1 MNAIL
6 AAKAVFFMSIVQ
18 ANPRPD
24 SADSPVFGIPLDHLV
39 RSRFEGWGQS
49 VDHDDSVSVYVGG
62 LDTFFGDKSNRM
74 LRCLENA
81 EQLFSIDLTD
91 SEPDEES
98 EDEPQRN
105 LSPIVLYGETGTGK
119 TALALSLISRICPG
133 SDLSSG
139 GLNSENLKPICFA
152 GSEFYRRYVAAMDR
166 QTISEFRQRIL
177 SSPGILID
185 NIGQLEGK
193 LATQRELVHLIDQ
206 LDRLGKPVVITMRS
220 PPVEANHL
228 IPQLLSRLGG
238 GISLPVMPPGIDARR
253 KIIGRLSE
261 IHRTALEPEA
271 AEWVA
276 QRMAVSVPKLNHFFV
291 QLKTEL
297 KSRNGGQPPTDK
309 PVDMMTLGLV
319 FQQDESTVDTMVLRI
334 IDTVAEEFE
343 MPTSVL
349 CSNSR
354 KQTIVMARGIAI
366 WLLRTMLGISYHSIG
381 TRFGG
386 RDHTTILHAFQKYDA
401 LIKSES
407 DDNEANASLR
417 NLVRT
422 LQLRLNDTFAGQMT
436 LIP

>member
-1 MNAIL
+1 
-6 AAKAVFFMSIVQ
+6 MSIAQ
-18 ANPRPD
+18 DNLKLG
-24 SADSPVFGIPLDHLV
+24 STESPVFGIPLDHLI

-49 VDHDDSVSVYVGG
+49 VENDNSVSVFVGG
-62 LDTFFGDKSNRM
+62 LDEFVGDSNNRM
-74 LRCLENA
+74 LRCLEKA
-81 EQLFSIDLTD
+81 ELLFASQAIAPQSSDGESD
-91 SEPDEES
+91 DDELDAPLRS
-98 EDEPQRN
+98 

-119 TALALSLISRICPG
+119 TSLALSLIFRVCGNES
-133 SDLSSG
+133 
-139 GLNSENLKPICFA
+139 KPVCFA

-166 QTISEFRQRIL
+166 QAIGDFRQRIFE
-177 SSPGILID
+177 SPGILID

-193 LATQRELVHLIDQ
+193 LATQRELVYLIDQ
-206 LDRLGKPVVITMRS
+206 LDRIGKPVVITMQSS
-220 PPVEANHL
+220 PLETNHL
-228 IPQLLSRLGG
+228 IPQLLSRLSGG
-238 GISLPVMPPGIDARR
+238 VTLPVMPPGIAARR
-253 KIIGRLSE
+253 QIIDRLSE
-261 IHRTALEPEA
+261 IHRTPLDPEA

-297 KSRNGGQPPTDK
+297 KARNGDKGYVAVTNK

-319 FQQDESTVDTMVLRI
+319 FQQDESTIDAMASRI
-334 IDTVAEEFE
+334 IDSVADEFE
-343 MPTSVL
+343 MTTTVL

-354 KQTIVMARGIAI
+354 KQTVVMARGVAI
-366 WLLRTMLGISYHSIG
+366 WLLRTMLGISYYSIG

-386 RDHTTILHAFQKYDA
+386 RDHTTILHAFQKYDS

-407 DDNEANASLR
+407 DDEANAVLR